1 MRPHE
6 EQVDCFFF
14 LLLEIWVHKA
24 SWRFV
29 RTYQPTSSNQRGAVS
44 NLHFV
49 TGGDTW
55 CSWTRNESSR
65 SVCWADVCSS
75 KICMHIPIINPFH
88 FVLVSTGRF
97 FVVSRSFGIRPRV
110 WGCWVLGA
118 MSSLWCSTRQMVELL
133 ISCYCVHDDYHCD
146 PTHGFP
152 ATMIDM
158 QIILHAKAYL
168 PNESMMWHLP
178 RLFFMLIIRQSE
190 LIVVG
195 ACKEWRNRRCH
206 YH

>member
-1 MRPHE
+1 M
-6 EQVDCFFF
+6 
-14 LLLEIWVHKA
+14 LLVICI
-24 SWRFV
+24 SWREEIHDVVELETNHPAQFAGLMFALP
-29 RTYQPTSSNQRGAVS
+29 RFACIFQSSTLS
-44 NLHFV
+44 ILFWFPP
-49 TGGDTW
+49 GDFLW
-55 CSWTRNESSR
+55 
-65 SVCWADVCSS
+65 
-75 KICMHIPIINPFH
+75 
-88 FVLVSTGRF
+88 LVDHLEFGHVF
-97 FVVSRSFGIRPRV
+97 EVVG
-110 WGCWVLGA
+110 VLGA
-118 MSSLWCSTRQMVELL
+118 LSSLWWSTRQMIELL

-195 ACKEWRNRRCH
+195 ACGEWRNRRCH